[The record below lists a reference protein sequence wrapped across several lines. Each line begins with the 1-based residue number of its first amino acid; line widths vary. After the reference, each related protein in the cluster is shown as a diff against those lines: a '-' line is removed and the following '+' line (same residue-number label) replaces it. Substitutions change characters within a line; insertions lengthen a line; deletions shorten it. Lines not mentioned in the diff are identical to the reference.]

1 MQMIR
6 NATIADLE
14 FLIRIDLKN
23 DGYTVSEKG
32 ELLEQEKKEHN
43 TKIERFLIDPD
54 KGAFIIDDSITKK
67 PIAMIMFSVANRDK
81 VYPWKTV
88 FNELDR
94 NLFQSD
100 GRFIHIFQLW
110 VHPNY
115 RRLGLATKLKH
126 KLEDEAYYRKIDLIY
141 THTEEINHHVIEF
154 NKKIGYQ
161 EARRGPIWDDTIR
174 VSLIK
179 KLD

>member
-1 MQMIR
+1 MIR
-6 NATIADLE
+6 NATLADLE
-14 FLIRIDLKN
+14 FLVRIDLKN
-23 DGYTVSEKG
+23 DGYTVSNNVDLSK
-32 ELLEQEKKEHN
+32 QEKEEHI
-43 TKIERFLIDPD
+43 TKIEQFLIKPD
-54 KGAFIIDDSITKK
+54 KGAFIIEDLISEK
-67 PIAMIMFSVANRDK
+67 PIAMIMYSEANRDTI
-81 VYPWKTV
+81 YPWKTIY
-88 FNELDR
+88 NELDC

-100 GRFIHIFQLW
+100 GRFIQIFQLW

-115 RRLGLATKLKH
+115 RRLGLATKLKL